1 MVDTI
6 LGSIDIWLDAHGIKS
21 RTRVKSVE
29 NISLEG
35 VARLR
40 EVILDLAMRGRLV
53 PQNQHDEPAR
63 DLLIKI
69 QKEKEQLVKEG
80 KLRKLDRIGS
90 IDKKDQPYEIPKG
103 WTWVRN
109 SHLFSLRK
117 GKKPLTLSEEEI
129 GLPYLDIDALDRNN
143 YKQYTTD
150 PNCVLATDDDIL
162 VVCDG
167 SRSGLVLN
175 GKQGVVGSTLAV
187 IDSAPSIKPFL
198 RLLFEKS
205 FRHLNSTM
213 KGAAI
218 PHLDSKALLE
228 SVTALPPLNEQH
240 RIIAK
245 VHELMDVCNM
255 LEEKQTNNLK
265 THQALVKT
273 SLETLI
279 LTDDT
284 NDLQSAWERIYTNF
298 DTFFCTEDSIEQF
311 KQTVLQLAVMGK
323 LVKQDPA
330 DEPVNRLLKQIAK
343 EKEKPSLP
351 EIGEDEKRFEL
362 PESWQWCRL
371 GEIAQI
377 SRGSSPRPK
386 GDDRYFSKVE
396 TDFNW
401 ITISDITK
409 FCRNNVLYKTREHLT
424 KEGAP
429 MSRYVGKDEFIIAV
443 SGSTTGKCCITGIT
457 GYIYDGLASVKI
469 NDKAISNE
477 YLLLY
482 MTQYYQ
488 HINTSVEGLFPNIN
502 TDFLKM
508 LLICIPPKSEQER
521 IVAKVNELFT
531 LCESLK
537 GKIKRAQD
545 LKFLLAK
552 TIVEKASERI
562 HSIPNH

>member
-1 MVDTI
+1 
-6 LGSIDIWLDAHGIKS
+6 
-21 RTRVKSVE
+21 
-29 NISLEG
+29 
-35 VARLR
+35 
-40 EVILDLAMRGRLV
+40 
-53 PQNQHDEPAR
+53 
-63 DLLIKI
+63 
-69 QKEKEQLVKEG
+69 
-80 KLRKLDRIGS
+80 
-90 IDKKDQPYEIPKG
+90 
-103 WTWVRN
+103 
-109 SHLFSLRK
+109 
-117 GKKPLTLSEEEI
+117 
-129 GLPYLDIDALDRNN
+129 
-143 YKQYTTD
+143 
-150 PNCVLATDDDIL
+150 
-162 VVCDG
+162 
-167 SRSGLVLN
+167 
-175 GKQGVVGSTLAV
+175 
-187 IDSAPSIKPFL
+187 
-198 RLLFEKS
+198 
-205 FRHLNSTM
+205 
-213 KGAAI
+213 
-218 PHLDSKALLE
+218 
-228 SVTALPPLNEQH
+228 
-240 RIIAK
+240 
-245 VHELMDVCNM
+245 
-255 LEEKQTNNLK
+255 
-265 THQALVKT
+265 
-273 SLETLI
+273 
-279 LTDDT
+279 
-284 NDLQSAWERIYTNF
+284 
-298 DTFFCTEDSIEQF
+298 
-311 KQTVLQLAVMGK
+311 MGK
-323 LVKQDPA
+323 LVKQDTA

-351 EIGEDEKRFEL
+351 EIGGDEKRFEL